1 LPTCN
6 RRACQFQKP
15 IGVVATKPKD
25 EPRWNNARPDAVP
38 EDKKAK
44 PNASYSGQGLE
55 IKEKFLHFRLRE
67 KNVLDIPSYRAGDC
81 NRLVRSTK
89 KGSEGSAEEIE
100 LKLRL

>member
-1 LPTCN
+1 MPSRTTRKSTRPEPQIDPWLPTCN

-25 EPRWNNARPDAVP
+25 EPRWNNARPDAGP

-67 KNVLDIPSYRAGDC
+67 KNVLDIPSYRSGD
-81 NRLVRSTK
+81 STF
-89 KGSEGSAEEIE
+89 
-100 LKLRL
+100 

>member
-25 EPRWNNARPDAVP
+25 EPRWNNARPDAGP

-67 KNVLDIPSYRAGDC
+67 KNVLDIPSYRSGDSAQNPYER
-81 NRLVRSTK
+81 NRDIKSTMK
-89 KGSEGSAEEIE
+89 P
-100 LKLRL
+100 RHYPR